1 MALMIVPGSLFPLIL
16 FSKLVLLMACTRE
29 SVPFAFCSASL
40 SCLWLVQGS
49 LFPLLSLQ
57 QACLAFDL
65 VKGLCSLSL
74 YCWSLAHFWSIIFLH
89 LIKKKTNIWTVIVQL
104 LLSCFW
110 TVTVQP
116 LLKFL
121 TISWVIELYFKR
133 GWPRWKAKT
142 RGYKFSEGRRTQFI
156 L

>member
-1 MALMIVPGSLFPLIL
+1 MFSLYASLFSLMALMIVPGSLFSLIL

-49 LFPLLSLQ
+49 LFPLLSVQ

-74 YCWSLAHFWSIIFLH
+74 YCWSPAHFWSIIFLH
-89 LIKKKTNIWTVIVQL
+89 LIKKKNKHLDCYCPTVAVLFLNRYCPTSSQIFNYI
-104 LLSCFW
+104 LS
-110 TVTVQP
+110 
-116 LLKFL
+116 
-121 TISWVIELYFKR
+121 Y
-133 GWPRWKAKT
+133 
-142 RGYKFSEGRRTQFI
+142 RTLFQAR
-156 L
+156 LAALES

>member
-1 MALMIVPGSLFPLIL
+1 MFSLYASLFSLMALMIVPGSLFSLIL

-49 LFPLLSLQ
+49 LFPLLSVQ

-74 YCWSLAHFWSIIFLH
+74 YCWSPAHFWSIIFLH
-89 LIKKKTNIWTVIVQL
+89 LIKKKNKHLDCYCPTVAVLFLNRYCPTSPQIFNYI
-104 LLSCFW
+104 LS
-110 TVTVQP
+110 
-116 LLKFL
+116 
-121 TISWVIELYFKR
+121 Y
-133 GWPRWKAKT
+133 
-142 RGYKFSEGRRTQFI
+142 RTLFQAR
-156 L
+156 LAALES